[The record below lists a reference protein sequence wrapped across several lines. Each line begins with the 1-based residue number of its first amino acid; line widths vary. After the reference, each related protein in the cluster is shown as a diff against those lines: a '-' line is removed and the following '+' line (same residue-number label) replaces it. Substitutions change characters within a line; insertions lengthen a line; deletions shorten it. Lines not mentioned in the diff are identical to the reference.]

1 MNLTDFFN
9 SKKIIEEKNYSGTYR
24 MGEFYKYENAIMEIF
39 EKIEIL
45 KESDDNLLYQ
55 SELTNIL
62 INFYEGIFNIM
73 DKLASEMRNGNNNN
87 QAGFNEFF
95 EFLKQVYIKLLDSSN
110 KKTLKVSNNINIDT
124 EPSIENYLK
133 IKNEINSYIKKLYN
147 LFSKTKD
154 LEVMDFAIEEQKIV
168 MISFYEGLLTIAKKM
183 KEEIEKGKNDYS
195 GTMYFIMMELERIIN
210 NISEN
215 DLNLKENT
223 IVMTYK
229 TNDVIEG

>member
-9 SKKIIEEKNYSGTYR
+9 SKKIIEEKKYSGTYR

-39 EKIEIL
+39 EKIESL

-73 DKLASEMRNGNNNN
+73 DKLASEMKNGNNNN

-154 LEVMDFAIEEQKIV
+154 LEIMDFAIEEQKIV

-215 DLNLKENT
+215 DLNFKENT
-223 IVMTYK
+223 IAMTYK
-229 TNDVIEG
+229 TNNFIE

>member
-39 EKIEIL
+39 EKIESL

-55 SELTNIL
+55 SELTNIS

-73 DKLASEMRNGNNNN
+73 DKLASEMKNGNNNN
-87 QAGFNEFF
+87 QAGFNELF

-183 KEEIEKGKNDYS
+183 KEKIEKGKNDYS

-215 DLNLKENT
+215 DLNFKENT
-223 IVMTYK
+223 ITMTYK
-229 TNDVIEG
+229 TNNFIE